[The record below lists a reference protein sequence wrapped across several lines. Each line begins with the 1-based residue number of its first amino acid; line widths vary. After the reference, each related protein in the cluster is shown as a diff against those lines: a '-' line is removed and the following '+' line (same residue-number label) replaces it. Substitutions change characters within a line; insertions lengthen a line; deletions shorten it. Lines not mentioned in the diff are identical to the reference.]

1 MQDTITISRGMAI
14 ESSSRAT
21 VEVFDPLDHPAYDEM
36 LSACPDS
43 VPFHSREWLRVI
55 RDTYGHQSICFVVKS
70 GRYIRALLPMVEVR
84 SWLTGS
90 RGVAVPFA
98 DNCPALAADAAAQ
111 KLVFDA
117 AVKHGQQR
125 GWKYLELRGGRNLM
139 DDTQAS
145 LVFNEHIL
153 DLAGG
158 ADKLYMRFAGRVRT
172 AVRKAEKE
180 GVRAEIYTTAEAV
193 RIYYELHCATRRK
206 HGVPP
211 QPFSFFQ
218 NIFDQFI
225 SKEQGMVVVG
235 WLQEVPVAAAVFIH
249 HGRQVVYKFSA
260 SNEAY
265 LNLCGNNVVLW
276 EAIRWYANNGF
287 AAMHFGR
294 TSVENDG
301 LRKYKIGWA
310 TTESKLEYFR
320 YDIPKKTFVT
330 VVDRAEGSQNK
341 WMSRVP
347 RPLFD
352 LAGRILY
359 RHLS

>member
-1 MQDTITISRGMAI
+1 MQDTISRGMAI
-14 ESSSRAT
+14 ESSPPVT
-21 VEVFDPLDHPAYDEM
+21 VEVFDPLESSAYDEM
-36 LSACPDS
+36 LGACPDS

-55 RDTYGHQSICFVVKS
+55 RDTYGHKSFCFVVKS
-70 GRYIRALLPMVEVR
+70 GPDIRALLPLVEVR

-98 DNCPALAADAAAQ
+98 DNCPALAADSAAQ
-111 KLVFDA
+111 QLVLEA
-117 AVKHGQQR
+117 AIKHGQQH

-139 DDTQAS
+139 GDAQAS

-153 DLAGG
+153 NLAGG
-158 ADKLYMRFAGRVRT
+158 ADALFMSFAGRMRT

-193 RIYYELHCATRRK
+193 KIYYELHCATRRK

-211 QPFSFFQ
+211 QPFSFFR

-225 SKEQGMVVVG
+225 SRKQGMVVIG
-235 WLQEVPVAAAVFIH
+235 WHQQVPVAAAVFIH
-249 HGRQVVYKFSA
+249 YRRQAVYKFSA

-287 AAMHFGR
+287 SAMHFGR

-320 YDIPKKTFVT
+320 YDITKGAFVT

-341 WMSRVP
+341 WMSRMP